1 MRVMLIN
8 PPPIRYTE
16 SYDKPEYGHIGLA
29 YLAASLEQ
37 HGFQQNK
44 ELYLVDAKL
53 ACWNFQKVLD
63 HIKEV
68 KPEVIGLSAKTF
80 DIMWAGRLAGKIK
93 EIDPTIV
100 TIIGGVHSSA
110 LPVETLE
117 KIPDFDIAMVGEC
130 ERTFIQLI
138 EGLASGKKTFP
149 KIPGVVWR
157 EDQTIRYEQVLFLG
171 ETLNTPEISRIE
183 NLDELP
189 LPAWHM
195 LPRAKEYQIM
205 TARGCPRSCVFCMSP
220 YGRKFIREMSPERVI
235 EEMEWVIQTFQPVRY
250 RFNDET
256 FAFNAERIHKVLDI
270 MIQKGFG
277 KKTKLFAS
285 MRADK
290 MKPDILEKMKAAN
303 FFGIEVGV
311 ETGDATIMKKIK
323 KGETMEETEQGVNWV
338 KKCGIK
344 VYCSFII
351 GHPGETYKTAMA
363 TIRFAAKLHPDSVS
377 FGLMVPYPG
386 TEVAEYAQ
394 KGMHGYKLLSADWTE
409 TNRQYGNALELEGLS
424 RRTMKFLQAWG
435 YIKVFLSN
443 RQYWELL
450 KFFWTY
456 RKASRMFISK
466 QLQQIF
472 TREKKRRKPVTIK
485 DAGASFRYLNYR
497 S

>member
-1 MRVMLIN
+1 
-8 PPPIRYTE
+8 
-16 SYDKPEYGHIGLA
+16 
-29 YLAASLEQ
+29 
-37 HGFQQNK
+37 
-44 ELYLVDAKL
+44 
-53 ACWNFQKVLD
+53 
-63 HIKEV
+63 
-68 KPEVIGLSAKTF
+68 
-80 DIMWAGRLAGKIK
+80 
-93 EIDPTIV
+93 
-100 TIIGGVHSSA
+100 
-110 LPVETLE
+110 
-117 KIPDFDIAMVGEC
+117 
-130 ERTFIQLI
+130 
-138 EGLASGKKTFP
+138 
-149 KIPGVVWR
+149 
-157 EDQTIRYEQVLFLG
+157 
-171 ETLNTPEISRIE
+171 
-183 NLDELP
+183 
-189 LPAWHM
+189 
-195 LPRAKEYQIM
+195 
-205 TARGCPRSCVFCMSP
+205 
-220 YGRKFIREMSPERVI
+220 
-235 EEMEWVIQTFQPVRY
+235 
-250 RFNDET
+250 
-256 FAFNAERIHKVLDI
+256 
-270 MIQKGFG
+270 
-277 KKTKLFAS
+277 
-285 MRADK
+285 
-290 MKPDILEKMKAAN
+290 
-303 FFGIEVGV
+303 
-311 ETGDATIMKKIK
+311 
-323 KGETMEETEQGVNWV
+323 MEETEQAVNWV

-456 RKASRMFISK
+456 RKASRMFISR